1 MTSETHRFLCETEEI
16 EKGEMRRFEAGG
28 KRAVVLVRTE
38 DDSFYAFRPD
48 CPHQGAPLWKGM
60 ITGLASG
67 DRLGENRLIR
77 LGQILRCPW
86 HGFEYDLETG
96 CSIVDK
102 ERLRFRTYRICIE
115 GKRVYLER

>member
-1 MTSETHRFLCETEEI
+1 
-16 EKGEMRRFEAGG
+16 MRRFELDGE
-28 KRAVVLVRTE
+28 RPVVLVRSE
-38 DDSFYAFRPD
+38 DDRFYAFRGD

-67 DRLGENRLIR
+67 DRLGENRLTR

-96 CSIVDK
+96 CSIVEE
-102 ERLRFRTYRICIE
+102 ERLRFRTYQIRVE
-115 GKRVYLER
+115 DERVYLNGATK